1 MNAFIFVTSRL
12 RFASLAGVA
21 SLLISTAS
29 PAATSGIVGFY
40 QVPVPVGN
48 SAWVCGLVTKDVYQA
63 ASVTVDTDVDGKALV
78 TFDAP
83 GWTGGEFTL
92 HYAEPASGTCA
103 GLAIDILSNTTT
115 TLKLDT
121 TPAAAGLTNGR
132 VFTVRKHTTIA
143 GLFPDGGGFLP
154 FTDSLSLFSSNG
166 TQQSYFFNS
175 INSTWISALGANS
188 NNVIIRPG
196 QGMVLQLTNALTL
209 TLGKGEVCH
218 VKTTPTKIKANASVP
233 NLIGALNPLGTTT
246 TLSALGITSSLQA
259 YNDSIVVLDPGS
271 LAQTGT
277 YLSNGTNLING
288 LGQNANGTS
297 LPSGASVVINVDTAK
312 NMALTPVTASP

>member
-1 MNAFIFVTSRL
+1 
-12 RFASLAGVA
+12 
-21 SLLISTAS
+21 
-29 PAATSGIVGFY
+29 
-40 QVPVPVGN
+40 
-48 SAWVCGLVTKDVYQA
+48 
-63 ASVTVDTDVDGKALV
+63 
-78 TFDAP
+78 
-83 GWTGGEFTL
+83 
-92 HYAEPASGTCA
+92 
-103 GLAIDILSNTTT
+103 
-115 TLKLDT
+115 
-121 TPAAAGLTNGR
+121 
-132 VFTVRKHTTIA
+132 
-143 GLFPDGGGFLP
+143 
-154 FTDSLSLFSSNG
+154 
-166 TQQSYFFNS
+166 
-175 INSTWISALGANS
+175 
-188 NNVIIRPG
+188 
-196 QGMVLQLTNALTL
+196 MVLQLTNALTL

-277 YLSNGTNLING
+277 YLSNGSNLING